1 MVFRKISAKDLMFVE
16 TYEKYKPMVDAFEEF
31 VHSTNASTVNKRSN
45 KAGSYAK
52 YLVRALI
59 ISSELY
65 DIEFE
70 KNDYRTMEQYLE
82 RLRNHP
88 DYSQYNRAE
97 GRFPNASI
105 NHFVLFI
112 DSAYAREI

>member
-1 MVFRKISAKDLMFVE
+1 MVFRKISAKELVFVE
-16 TYEKYKPMVDAFEEF
+16 TYEKYKTMVDAFEEF
-31 VHSTNASTVNKRSN
+31 VHSTNVNTVYKRSN

-59 ISSELY
+59 ISSEMFDVEY
-65 DIEFE
+65 E
-70 KNDYRTMEQYLE
+70 KNDYRTMATYLE

-88 DYSQYNRAE
+88 DYAEYNRNE
-97 GRFPNASI
+97 SRFPNAAI
-105 NHFVLFI
+105 NHFLLFI